1 MSKIAC
7 VLYADR
13 LSLCACLRE
22 AVSADAERRHSV
34 SQESICRLVAVEQ
47 GARPVTCAVV
57 MKGSGNVFRDLG
69 FSDEKPVEP
78 MLKNSLIQAPQKAI
92 KD

>member
-1 MSKIAC
+1 
-7 VLYADR
+7 
-13 LSLCACLRE
+13 
-22 AVSADAERRHSV
+22 
-34 SQESICRLVAVEQ
+34 
-47 GARPVTCAVV
+47 VTCAVV